1 MSNTETQLIGQVVKY
16 VGSITEMHTQECVVV
31 DYSPFRGTYT
41 LEPLSLSTIAG
52 RNRLF
57 SVNRVSFLVQ
67 GETRP
72 VCACG
77 HIVRPNRP
85 TNLVCI
91 KCECTEHRDRSAVPA
106 DGELADEELFERV
119 RTGGETVTRDNDG
132 RPVAVTIPFAD
143 YLAQRA
149 NAAFHRA

>member
-1 MSNTETQLIGQVVKY
+1 MSKTETQLIGQVVKY
-16 VGSITEMHTQECVVV
+16 VGSITEMHTDECVVV

-41 LEPLSLSTIAG
+41 LEPISLSTVAG
-52 RNRLF
+52 RNRMF

-77 HIVRPNRP
+77 HIVRTNRP
-85 TNLVCI
+85 TNPVCI
-91 KCECTEHRDRSAVPA
+91 KCECTEHRDRYAAPA
-106 DGELADEELFERV
+106 DGELADTDLFARV
-119 RTGGETVTRDNDG
+119 RTGTESVTYDGQG
-132 RPVAVTIPFAD
+132 RPVSVTIPFAD

-149 NAAFHRA
+149 IIAFDRA